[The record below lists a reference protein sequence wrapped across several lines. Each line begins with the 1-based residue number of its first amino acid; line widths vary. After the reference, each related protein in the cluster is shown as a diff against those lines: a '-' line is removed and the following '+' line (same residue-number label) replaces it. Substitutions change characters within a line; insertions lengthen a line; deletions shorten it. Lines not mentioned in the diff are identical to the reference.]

1 MKSKQI
7 TFLSLIFVAYP
18 VRAHI
23 FIISIPHSPRKESG
37 KFNFSSLYICGF
49 FVYNILANLI
59 WNAKGIFVMSM
70 LEFEEYKGK
79 LNTLKPALDD
89 LQDAL
94 HLEEAKREIAE
105 LQEES
110 AQDGF
115 WNNVSHSQQVQ
126 QRIKQLQTKC
136 EKYDKLC
143 SSWDDLFTMCEMALE
158 EDDASMLEELKAEYD
173 TLSEKLEEMRLS
185 TLLTGE
191 YDSSNA
197 ILTFHAGAGG
207 TEAQD
212 WVSMLLRMY
221 MKWADRHGFKTEILD
236 MLDGEEA
243 GIKSASIH
251 IQGFNAYGFLKSENG
266 VHRLVRVS
274 PFDAQGRRHTSFASV
289 EVMPE
294 IEKDVSVEIR
304 DEDII
309 MEVFR
314 ASGAGGQ
321 HINKTSSAV
330 RLIHKPTGIVVA
342 CQTQRSQVQNRD
354 FCMKMLM
361 SKLVEI
367 KEREH
372 LEKISDIK
380 GEQLKI
386 EWGSQIRSY
395 VFMPYTLA
403 KDTRTGYESGNIQSV
418 MDGDID
424 GFIYAY
430 LKAKSLGEI

>member
-1 MKSKQI
+1 MIQYDETRLAMEALTPQI
-7 TFLSLIFVAYP
+7 
-18 VRAHI
+18 
-23 FIISIPHSPRKESG
+23 
-37 KFNFSSLYICGF
+37 
-49 FVYNILANLI
+49 
-59 WNAKGIFVMSM
+59 
-70 LEFEEYKGK
+70 
-79 LNTLKPALDD
+79 
-89 LQDAL
+89 
-94 HLEEAKREIAE
+94 
-105 LQEES
+105 
-110 AQDGF
+110 
-115 WNNVSHSQQVQ
+115 
-126 QRIKQLQTKC
+126 
-136 EKYDKLC
+136 
-143 SSWDDLFTMCEMALE
+143 
-158 EDDASMLEELKAEYD
+158 EELKGALNLEGLKIKVDELEMKSTEPNFWDDPEKAQAVQQQIGQYKNTIDSFNRMKTNHDDVLAMIELAEE
-173 TLSEKLEEMRLS
+173 EKLA

>member
-1 MKSKQI
+1 MIQYDETRLAMEALTPQIEELKGALNLEGLKIKVDELEMKSTEPKFWDDPEKAQAVQQQI
-7 TFLSLIFVAYP
+7 GQYKNTIDSFNRMKTNHDDVLAMIELAEEENDESAVDE
-18 VRAHI
+18 V
-23 FIISIPHSPRKESG
+23 KE
-37 KFNFSSLYICGF
+37 
-49 FVYNILANLI
+49 LAE
-59 WNAKGIFVMSM
+59 KVKS
-70 LEFEEYKGK
+70 EFEEQK
-79 LNTLKPALDD
+79 LA
-89 LQDAL
+89 
-94 HLEEAKREIAE
+94 
-105 LQEES
+105 
-110 AQDGF
+110 
-115 WNNVSHSQQVQ
+115 
-126 QRIKQLQTKC
+126 
-136 EKYDKLC
+136 
-143 SSWDDLFTMCEMALE
+143 
-158 EDDASMLEELKAEYD
+158 
-173 TLSEKLEEMRLS
+173 

-274 PFDAQGRRHTSFASV
+274 PFDA
-289 EVMPE
+289 P
-294 IEKDVSVEIR
+294 
-304 DEDII
+304 
-309 MEVFR
+309 
-314 ASGAGGQ
+314 GGQ

>member
-1 MKSKQI
+1 MIQYDE
-7 TFLSLIFVAYP
+7 TRLDM
-18 VRAHI
+18 
-23 FIISIPHSPRKESG
+23 E
-37 KFNFSSLYICGF
+37 
-49 FVYNILANLI
+49 
-59 WNAKGIFVMSM
+59 
-70 LEFEEYKGK
+70 
-79 LNTLKPALDD
+79 ALTP
-89 LQDAL
+89 
-94 HLEEAKREIAE
+94 K
-105 LQEES
+105 
-110 AQDGF
+110 
-115 WNNVSHSQQVQ
+115 
-126 QRIKQLQTKC
+126 
-136 EKYDKLC
+136 
-143 SSWDDLFTMCEMALE
+143 
-158 EDDASMLEELKAEYD
+158 LEELKEALNLEGIKIKLDELEMKSTEPAFWNDPEKSRDILQEIGRYKGTIESYQKLKTDHDDVLAMIELAE
-173 TLSEKLEEMRLS
+173 EEGDESAINDIKALAQHIKTAFEELKLS

-207 TEAQD
+207 TEAMD

-221 MKWADRHGFKTEILD
+221 TKWADRHGFKAEILD
-236 MLDGEEA
+236 ILDGEEA

-274 PFDAQGRRHTSFASV
+274 PFDAAGRRHTSFASV

-304 DEDII
+304 PEDVE
-309 MEVFR
+309 MEVYR

-354 FCMKMLM
+354 FAMKMLM

-403 KDTRTGYESGNIQSV
+403 KDTRTGYENGNINAV

-424 GFIYAY
+424 GFINAY

>member
-1 MKSKQI
+1 MIQYDETRLAMEALTPQIEELKGALNLEGLKIKVDELEMKSTEPKFWDDPEKAQAVQQQI
-7 TFLSLIFVAYP
+7 GQYKNTIDSFNRMKTNHDDVLAMIELAEEENDESAVDE
-18 VRAHI
+18 V
-23 FIISIPHSPRKESG
+23 KE
-37 KFNFSSLYICGF
+37 
-49 FVYNILANLI
+49 LAE
-59 WNAKGIFVMSM
+59 KVKS
-70 LEFEEYKGK
+70 EFEEQK
-79 LNTLKPALDD
+79 LA
-89 LQDAL
+89 
-94 HLEEAKREIAE
+94 
-105 LQEES
+105 
-110 AQDGF
+110 
-115 WNNVSHSQQVQ
+115 
-126 QRIKQLQTKC
+126 
-136 EKYDKLC
+136 
-143 SSWDDLFTMCEMALE
+143 
-158 EDDASMLEELKAEYD
+158 
-173 TLSEKLEEMRLS
+173 

-243 GIKSASIH
+243 GIKSASIY

>member
-1 MKSKQI
+1 MIQYDETRLAMEALTPQIEELKGALNLEGLKIKVDALEMKSTEPNFWDDPEKAQAVQQQI
-7 TFLSLIFVAYP
+7 GQYKNTIDSFNRMKTNHDDVLAMIELAEEENDESAVDE
-18 VRAHI
+18 V
-23 FIISIPHSPRKESG
+23 KE
-37 KFNFSSLYICGF
+37 
-49 FVYNILANLI
+49 LAE
-59 WNAKGIFVMSM
+59 KVKS
-70 LEFEEYKGK
+70 EFEEQK
-79 LNTLKPALDD
+79 LA
-89 LQDAL
+89 
-94 HLEEAKREIAE
+94 
-105 LQEES
+105 
-110 AQDGF
+110 
-115 WNNVSHSQQVQ
+115 
-126 QRIKQLQTKC
+126 
-136 EKYDKLC
+136 
-143 SSWDDLFTMCEMALE
+143 
-158 EDDASMLEELKAEYD
+158 
-173 TLSEKLEEMRLS
+173 

-243 GIKSASIH
+243 GIKGASID
-251 IQGFNAYGFLKSENG
+251 IQGFNAYGFLKSEKG